1 MRVNSLLKICALV
14 PSVLSSCNPLKSTN
28 CDAVQ
33 ALGTSFKEDFK
44 SKSPYFDI
52 VEANGVS
59 FGDDGLELKLA
70 KRFDN
75 PTLQSNFYIMF
86 GKIEVTMQAAEG
98 QGVISSFFLQSDDLD
113 EIDIELFGGDGY
125 EFQLNYFSKGDTTT
139 YDRGEYHATSSNPL
153 QNFHTYTLDWTKDSL
168 TWSLDGKVVRTLD
181 ADNPQG
187 YPQSPMFLRM
197 GIWAGGDPS
206 SEQGTIEWA
215 GGLTDY
221 SEMPFSMY
229 IKSLIVTDYSS
240 GDKYE
245 YGDNSGDWTSI
256 KAING
261 EVNGRQKQADE
272 DFETLTGWWF
282 S

>member
-113 EIDIELFGGDGY
+113 EIDIELFGGY
-125 EFQLNYFSKGDTTT
+125 
-139 YDRGEYHATSSNPL
+139 
-153 QNFHTYTLDWTKDSL
+153 
-168 TWSLDGKVVRTLD
+168 
-181 ADNPQG
+181 
-187 YPQSPMFLRM
+187 
-197 GIWAGGDPS
+197 
-206 SEQGTIEWA
+206 
-215 GGLTDY
+215 
-221 SEMPFSMY
+221 
-229 IKSLIVTDYSS
+229 
-240 GDKYE
+240 
-245 YGDNSGDWTSI
+245 
-256 KAING
+256 
-261 EVNGRQKQADE
+261 
-272 DFETLTGWWF
+272 
-282 S
+282 